1 MPHVQAGLAG
11 QVDDSQYP
19 GSSAVYQT
27 PGVDPKQR
35 WWHVLDNAFI
45 LPEYIAEVSLGQQTG
60 ASHAFNSGVMLGQK
74 SVSVQL
80 KKLNNYIAK
89 VSLRQQTSASHA
101 CNSAVMLRK
110 RQCAIED
117 VKQYKH
123 SHY

>member
-11 QVDDSQYP
+11 QVDDSQYS

-74 SVSVQL
+74 LVSVQL
-80 KKLNNYIAK
+80 KKLNNHIAE
-89 VSLRQQTSASHA
+89 VSLGQQTGASHA
-101 CNSAVMLRK
+101 CN
-110 RQCAIED
+110 
-117 VKQYKH
+117 
-123 SHY
+123 